1 MATAAQLDINTT
13 VTADDMFNEIFGD
26 SISLVSS
33 SYTGASQSSGT
44 FSGGDTTAAELT
56 PADTGVILSTGR
68 ASSVTNGSGDVNSS
82 ASTSGVMGTS
92 GDSDLNA
99 VAGNRTYDAAIL
111 EGVFV
116 PDGSVLTLQ
125 VVFSSEEYL
134 EYVDSGF
141 NDAVGVFV
149 NGEKAQLTV
158 GDGDIMIDNI
168 NDNSNENLYIDNA
181 NNDDTYNTEMD
192 GFTVTLTLKA
202 EVNPGVENTIK
213 IGIADSGDRSYDSNL
228 LIAGGSVQTALV
240 AGDDAISV
248 HGVAP
253 GTVDVLAN
261 DTSAASSTLTITA
274 INGNPVVAGDNVT
287 LPSGEI
293 ITLNADGTFTVA
305 SDADDESTVFSY
317 TVEDDAGNTD
327 VGFVTVT
334 TTPCFVE
341 GTYLQTATGLQTVE
355 TLKPGDL
362 VRTRDNGLKAV
373 RWVGFADR
381 PARDAH
387 APIAIS
393 ANRFGRHGG
402 LLVSPQHRIVL
413 RSSRAQLLFGAEE
426 VLVKA
431 KDLVDTV
438 TVHRIEDDTT
448 VRYFHVLFDSHQI
461 VYANGLETES
471 YHPGDVSLGAFDR
484 RTRDEI
490 LEIMQGL
497 PEGYGPSARPSLR
510 SYEAG
515 LITA

>member
-1 MATAAQLDINTT
+1 MATAAQLDINTA
-13 VTADDMFNEIFGD
+13 VTAEDMFNEIFGD
-26 SISLVSS
+26 SISLVSAT
-33 SYTGASQSSGT
+33 YTGATASSGT
-44 FSGGDTTAAELT
+44 YSGGDATSAELT
-56 PADTGVILSTGR
+56 PADTGVILSTGL
-68 ASSVTNGSGDVNSS
+68 ATSVTNASGDVNSS
-82 ASTSGVMGTS
+82 ASTTGIMNTQ
-92 GDSDLNA
+92 GDSDLDQ
-99 VAGNRTYDAAIL
+99 VAGSSTYDAAVL
-111 EGVFV
+111 EAVFV

-134 EYVDSGF
+134 EYVNSGF

-158 GDGDIMIDNI
+158 GDGDITIDNI
-168 NDNSNENLYIDNA
+168 NDVSNENLYIDNSSA
-181 NNDDTYNTEMD
+181 DDTYNTEMD

-202 EVNPGVENTIK
+202 NVNPGEENTIK
-213 IGIADSGDRSYDSNL
+213 IGVADTGDRSYDSNL

-253 GTVDVLAN
+253 GTLDVLAN
-261 DTSAASSTLTITA
+261 DVSSASSTLTITA
-274 INGNPVVAGDNVT
+274 INGNPVVAGDSVT
-287 LPSGEI
+287 LPSGEV
-293 ITLNADGTFTVA
+293 ITLNADGTFTVV

-317 TVEDDAGNTD
+317 TVEDNAGNTD

-341 GTYLQTATGLQTVE
+341 GTCLQTSTGLRTVE
-355 TLKPGDL
+355 TLKPGD
-362 VRTRDNGLKAV
+362 RIKTRDNGFQPV

-413 RSSRAQLLFGAEE
+413 RSSRAQLLFGTDE

-438 TVHRIEDDTT
+438 AVHRIEDDTT

-484 RTRDEI
+484 DTRDEI
-490 LEIMQGL
+490 LEIMQGF
-497 PEGYGPSARPSLR
+497 PQGYGPSARPSLR